1 MGVSP
6 AIRLLLVSDT
16 DSIRET
22 VTETVRDPPDLR
34 LTAVETPADARCHLA
49 ATPADCLLVDAHACP
64 ESLSAFR
71 DTLRAEHPT
80 LPFVVAVDT
89 TRTLPASL
97 SVHAAIRTD
106 ALATL
111 PEVVR
116 VLTDSSRRTDS
127 PAVSAEH
134 S

>member
-1 MGVSP
+1 MGVPP
-6 AIRLLLVSDT
+6 ANRLLLVSDS
-16 DSIRET
+16 DAIREA
-22 VTETVRDPPDLR
+22 VTEAVRDPPDLR
-34 LTAVETPADARCHLA
+34 LTTVETPADARCHLA
-49 ATPADCLLVDAHACP
+49 ATPADCLLVDAHAST

-80 LPFVVAVDT
+80 LPFVAAVDT
-89 TRTLPASL
+89 ARTLPASL
-97 SVHAAIRTD
+97 AVHATIHTD
-106 ALATL
+106 SLATL

-116 VLTDSSRRTDS
+116 VLTATARRTDS